1 MRFPYSGSTF
11 FDFFLILSQR
21 LFLIIQGKLSF
32 SNLASDEIQLL
43 VLLGVS
49 TSCAL
54 IGTFL
59 VLRKM
64 TMLANSL
71 SHTILLGIVITI
83 LIFPTDA
90 FYDTQTVLP
99 RLLFGAL
106 FCAILTTV
114 ATEFLIKTIRLTPD
128 ASIAIVFTTF
138 FALGILLATI
148 YLRDVHLGTEAVMGN
163 VDALRLEDGK
173 MVWIIAL
180 GNFILLF
187 LFYKE
192 FQITSFDPGLST
204 VLGISPSLFHYLL
217 MFQTAAS
224 VIVSFRAVG
233 VLMVLAFLTVPPLC
247 ARLFTHYLKQMLGI
261 AILIGGLASL
271 LGVALAR
278 HLLSVYGLALSTSG
292 LVVTVLAL
300 FLFFTILLVK
310 LRDRRHIR
318 IALKGNY

>member
-11 FDFFLILSQR
+11 FEFFVIFFQRLSLIL
-21 LFLIIQGKLSF
+21 QGKQSF
-32 SNLASDEIQLL
+32 SDLASDEIQLL

-71 SHTILLGIVITI
+71 SHTILLGIVITV
-83 LIFPTDA
+83 LIFPEQP

-114 ATEFLIKTIRLTPD
+114 ATEFLIKTIKLTPD

-148 YLRDVHLGTEAVMGN
+148 YLRDIHLGVEAVMGS

-180 GNFILLF
+180 MNIFLIL

-192 FQITSFDPGLST
+192 YQVTSFDPGLST

-217 MFQTAAS
+217 MFQTATT

-233 VLMVLAFLTVPPLC
+233 VLMVLAFLTVPALC
-247 ARLFTHYLKQMLGI
+247 ARLLTHHLKQMLLI
-261 AILIGGLASL
+261 AMLIGALSAFF
-271 LGVALAR
+271 GVALAR
-278 HLLSVYGLALSTSG
+278 HLFSVYGLALSTSG
-292 LVVTVLAL
+292 LVVTLLAL
-300 FLFFTILLVK
+300 FLFMTIFYIK
-310 LRDRRHIR
+310 LRDWRHIQAV
-318 IALKGNY
+318 IKVNH